1 MPSQG
6 FGELGHEGRIKE
18 RRLLD
23 IAARAGIRI
32 VGPNTDG
39 IANIASG
46 AVVSIQPLFQEQ
58 IDAGPVAVVAQSGAT
73 AASLIM
79 RLQAANIGVCM
90 SASAGNEIDLGLADY
105 MSVMLQD
112 PQVSMLVSFVEAV
125 RHPEHFYKVAELAA
139 ELAKPI
145 VLIKVGRSEEGAT
158 RASAHTGALAGSDQ
172 LNDAIFEKYGVIR
185 VSELAE
191 VVAVAKAYL
200 APNGYRSG
208 GAGIISGSGG
218 QAGAAADL
226 ASVVGVAVPRLSE
239 SSAKTVDDLL
249 AFGTGFNPCDLT
261 GEIAVK
267 PELAAQVYEQFG
279 TNESIGAVVYIRKKL
294 LGDVSERC
302 AGPLVQA
309 SARAGAPTLL
319 VYEMDGFM
327 AGEEGRIFR
336 EAGVP
341 SFTSLTELFTAMR
354 LIDRRDAQLRRL
366 GERLPVAVEESA
378 PPSFFANPRAGEVLD
393 EAITKDALR

>member
-1 MPSQG
+1 MVADRTCSFERPRERRGHRGQAVVLRTSPSQLVHAGRSQMTDPDCHTPGPNHPLDHELSTRREGFTCMRTITGAEDEVFRILNPRSVAVIGASARPGSLSWWPTHLLRHRGFAGDIFPINPKYTEIEGVTCYPSLDALPSVPDLAIITLSADASIDAVEQCGAAGVRSVVMPSQG

-139 ELAKPI
+139 ELA
-145 VLIKVGRSEEGAT
+145 
-158 RASAHTGALAGSDQ
+158 
-172 LNDAIFEKYGVIR
+172 
-185 VSELAE
+185 
-191 VVAVAKAYL
+191 
-200 APNGYRSG
+200 
-208 GAGIISGSGG
+208 
-218 QAGAAADL
+218 
-226 ASVVGVAVPRLSE
+226 
-239 SSAKTVDDLL
+239 
-249 AFGTGFNPCDLT
+249 
-261 GEIAVK
+261 
-267 PELAAQVYEQFG
+267 
-279 TNESIGAVVYIRKKL
+279 
-294 LGDVSERC
+294 
-302 AGPLVQA
+302 
-309 SARAGAPTLL
+309 
-319 VYEMDGFM
+319 
-327 AGEEGRIFR
+327 
-336 EAGVP
+336 
-341 SFTSLTELFTAMR
+341 
-354 LIDRRDAQLRRL
+354 
-366 GERLPVAVEESA
+366 
-378 PPSFFANPRAGEVLD
+378 
-393 EAITKDALR
+393 